1 MFSCEVC
8 KIFISTYFV
17 EHLRE
22 LLLLKVGK
30 VMKVKMMMKVIMKVE
45 KHRSQM
51 FFKIGILKNFTNFIG
66 KDLCWSFLVIKLQ
79 ALRPAT
85 LLKTVYSETVFI
97 LK

>member
-1 MFSCEVC
+1 M
-8 KIFISTYFV
+8 
-17 EHLRE
+17 
-22 LLLLKVGK
+22 VGK
-30 VMKVKMMMKVIMKVE
+30 VMKVKMVMRVIMKVE

-66 KDLCWSFLVIKLQ
+66 KDLCWSFLVIRPK

-85 LLKTVYSETVFI
+85 LLKTVYSEIVFI